1 MTMGGNMTKRKATDR
16 EINECAGI
24 MAEFVASNG
33 IESLP
38 ESFDF
43 NGCGISEA
51 ICTAWFSPE
60 DDEDERI
67 NEAISDAMD
76 LALAKIFLP
85 RGYKL
90 VKKSRKKKE
99 KV

>member
-1 MTMGGNMTKRKATDR
+1 MLKRRATNK
-16 EINECAGI
+16 EIDECAGI
-24 MAEFVASNG
+24 MAEFAASAG
-33 IESLP
+33 IGSIQESL
-38 ESFDF
+38 DF
-43 NGCGISEA
+43 NECGISEE
-51 ICTAWFSPE
+51 IFTAWFSPE

>member
-1 MTMGGNMTKRKATDR
+1 MKKATNK
-16 EINECAGI
+16 EIRECAEL
-24 MAEFVASNG
+24 MAESLASAG

-43 NGCGISEA
+43 KDHGISEA

-67 NEAISDAMD
+67 NEAVSDQLD
-76 LALAKIFLP
+76 LAVTKIFLP

-90 VKKSRKKKE
+90 VKKERKKK
-99 KV
+99 